1 MRSRR
6 IWWIGFLAVLLGAWG
21 LAQQPAPKL
30 TPEEMKRAKEIYFQ
44 HCAGCHGVLRKGA
57 TGKNLEPDQL
67 RKRGRDLAF
76 IKTIITN
83 GYGGMPAWGKLG
95 ILSPEEIDLM
105 ARFLLNPVPEP
116 PKWTFKDIK
125 SSWKVLVPVD
135 QRPKAPET
143 TRDWQNYFGVILR
156 DVGKVAIVDG
166 DTKELVAI
174 LPTGYATHI
183 LRSSKDGRYFYT
195 IGRDGWAK
203 VIDLWMK
210 KPKIVAQ
217 VRACLDARS
226 IDTSK
231 YPGYEGKY
239 AVIGCYWPSAMLVV
253 DGQTLEP
260 LKMVSTQG
268 YVKSQGEFLRE
279 NRVAS
284 IVSSHFSPEW
294 IVNIKEAG
302 QTWLVDYSHLKKKGR
317 PLAITMIDTERFLH
331 DGGWDR
337 TKRYFLVA
345 ANAMNKIVVIDA
357 KTREFVASVPVGSKP
372 HPGRGANWVHP
383 KYGPVWATGHIK
395 DNKIAVIGTD
405 PVGHPEYAW
414 KVVKMIETPYP
425 GNLFIKTHPK
435 SPWLI
440 VDFPVAPTP
449 EANATLC
456 AWYKDDLDRKPVCWQ
471 VPGAR
476 EKKARMVHIEF
487 NKDGTEFWV
496 SAWGN
501 VNTPTFIVVYDA
513 QTLKEKARITG
524 NWVITPTGKFN
535 VYNTANDIY

>member
-1 MRSRR
+1 MRKV
-6 IWWIGFLAVLLGAWG
+6 WIGLLVLVLG
-21 LAQQPAPKL
+21 LAAWAEVQVPKL
-30 TPEEMKRAKEIYFQ
+30 SPAEMEKAKEIYFQ
-44 HCAGCHGVLRKGA
+44 RCAGCHGVLRKGA
-57 TGKNLEPDQL
+57 TGKNLEPENLIKQGKGLDY
-67 RKRGRDLAF
+67 

-83 GYGGMPAWGKLG
+83 GFGGMPAWGKLG
-95 ILSPEEIDLM
+95 ILKPDEIELM
-105 ARFLLNPVPEP
+105 AKFLLNPVPEP
-116 PKWTFKDIK
+116 PAWTFKDIE
-125 SSWKVLVPVD
+125 STWQVLVPVKD
-135 QRPKAPET
+135 RPKVPET
-143 TRDWQNYFGVILR
+143 DRDWQNYFGVILR

-166 DTKELVAI
+166 DKKELVTV

-210 KPKIVAQ
+210 KPKVVAQ
-217 VRACLDARS
+217 VKACLDARS

-231 YPGYEGKY
+231 YKGYEGKY

-260 LKMVSTQG
+260 LKMISTQG
-268 YVKSQGEFLRE
+268 YVKSRGPFLKE

-294 IVNIKEAG
+294 IVNIKEGG
-302 QTWLVDYSHLKKKGR
+302 QTWLVNYADLDKKGQ
-317 PLAITMIDTERFLH
+317 PLGINVIDTERFLH
-331 DGGWDR
+331 DGGWDKS
-337 TKRYFLVA
+337 KRYFLVA
-345 ANAMNKIVVIDA
+345 ANAMNKVVVIDA
-357 KTREFVASVPVGSKP
+357 KTRTFVASVPVGNKP
-372 HPGRGANWVHP
+372 HPGRGATWVHP

-405 PVGHPEYAW
+405 PKGHPEYAW

-456 AWYKDDLDRKPVCWQ
+456 AWQKENLEAKPVCWK
-471 VPGAR
+471 VPGAL
-476 EKKARMVHIEF
+476 EKKVRMVHIEF
-487 NKDGTEFWV
+487 NKDGSEFWV
-496 SAWGN
+496 SGWGN
-501 VNTPTFIVVYDA
+501 VKTPTFIVVYDA
-513 QTLKEKARITG
+513 ITLKEKGRITG
-524 NWVITPTGKFN
+524 DWVITPTGKFN

>member
-1 MRSRR
+1 MRKV
-6 IWWIGFLAVLLGAWG
+6 WIGLLVLVLG
-21 LAQQPAPKL
+21 LAAWAEVQVPMLSPA
-30 TPEEMKRAKEIYFQ
+30 EMEKAKQIYFQ
-44 HCAGCHGVLRKGA
+44 RCAGCHGVLRKGA
-57 TGKNLEPDQL
+57 TGKNLEPENLIKQGKGLDY
-67 RKRGRDLAF
+67 

-83 GYGGMPAWGKLG
+83 GFGGMPAWGKLG
-95 ILSPEEIDLM
+95 ILNPDEIELM
-105 ARFLLNPVPEP
+105 AKFLLNPVPEP
-116 PKWTFKDIK
+116 PAWTFKDIE
-125 SSWKVLVPVD
+125 STWKVFVPVE

-143 TRDWQNYFGVILR
+143 DRDWQNYFGVILR

-166 DTKELVAI
+166 DRKELVTI

-210 KPKIVAQ
+210 KPKVVAQ
-217 VRACLDARS
+217 VKACLDARS

-231 YPGYEGKY
+231 YEGFEGKY

-253 DGQTLEP
+253 DGQTLKP

-268 YVKSQGEFLRE
+268 YVKSRGEFLKE

-294 IVNIKEAG
+294 IVNIKEGG
-302 QTWLVDYSHLKKKGR
+302 QTWLVNYADLDKKGQ
-317 PLAITMIDTERFLH
+317 PLGINVIDTERFLH
-331 DGGWDR
+331 DGGWDKS
-337 TKRYFLVA
+337 KRYFLVA
-345 ANAMNKIVVIDA
+345 ANAMNKVVVIDA
-357 KTREFVASVPVGSKP
+357 KTREFVASVPVGVKP
-372 HPGRGANWVHP
+372 HPGRGATWVHP

-395 DNKIAVIGTD
+395 DNKISVIGTD
-405 PVGHPEYAW
+405 PKAHPEYAW

-425 GNLFIKTHPK
+425 GNLFLKTHPK

-456 AWYKDDLDRKPVCWQ
+456 AWQKENLEAKPVCWK
-471 VPGAR
+471 VPGAL

-487 NKDGTEFWV
+487 NKEGTEFWV
-496 SAWGN
+496 SGWGN
-501 VNTPTFIVVYDA
+501 VKTPTFIVVYDA
-513 QTLKEKARITG
+513 ITLKEKNRITG
-524 NWVITPTGKFN
+524 DWVLTPTGKFN